1 MRNKNKDLEST
12 NVKLKSDFNEI
23 KNKINPISSNKE
35 PPADDKSKNVAP
47 ENQDRSQFTN
57 VIHPPDNLNNNL
69 PKPDIPSA
77 KNVEKKTSEHQSQ
90 QQPQEQI
97 QKPKI
102 DPVVNLVKNNLAN
115 NGNNNQNN
123 NVDKLL
129 FDSKDVV
136 KNYDEDNGLKAD
148 DKDTLLNSNNMED
161 NGV

>member
-1 MRNKNKDLEST
+1 MRNKNKDLENT
-12 NVKLKSDFNEI
+12 NVKLKSDFNEM
-23 KNKINPISSNKE
+23 KNKFNPISLNKE
-35 PPADDKSKNVAP
+35 PLNDDNKSKNLAP

-69 PKPDIPSA
+69 PKPDIPG

-102 DPVVNLVKNNLAN
+102 DPVVQLVKN

-123 NVDKLL
+123 NVDKLP

-148 DKDTLLNSNNMED
+148 DKDTLLNSNNIED